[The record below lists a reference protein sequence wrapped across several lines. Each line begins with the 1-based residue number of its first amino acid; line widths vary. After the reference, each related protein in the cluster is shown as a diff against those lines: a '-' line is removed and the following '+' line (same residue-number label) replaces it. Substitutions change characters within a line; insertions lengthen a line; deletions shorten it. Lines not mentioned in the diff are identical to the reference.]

1 MINGWETSQPPSTPK
16 PHKQKPFYPL
26 EVALQAQKLSPIWQ
40 AIQIAVQ
47 PLSTLP
53 SVLLGNMALM
63 GLLLGNMAL
72 MGLTLIG
79 NFQILH
85 KTCQT
90 SHCSLKSGVNIKVR
104 VLSHIDQVFLGCTIY
119 KPWVIL
125 IS

>member
-63 GLLLGNMAL
+63 GL
-72 MGLTLIG
+72 TLIG